1 MLLSVQVLF
10 VTRQTDRQ
18 PCIAAHPMDF
28 FWKTWGRISLLVW
41 CQGQTQDTAQPEIN
55 HDPAPTSTPTN
66 RPLPRDSV
74 CLVLSSTIPSFQ
86 SVPLGFFLQDATKS
100 ATSLNHH
107 NRLNSP
113 DYTTYLR
120 VYKNCMYID
129 VLPCLR
135 SHVQDKECLASLS
148 KTSVV
153 EIEHGLARPHWT
165 DHVFHSWDFFPRHFS
180 FHSSPS
186 PPLWYCPQHVL
197 G

>member
-1 MLLSVQVLF
+1 MHRCSSHGLLLE
-10 VTRQTDRQ
+10 DMGKN
-18 PCIAAHPMDF
+18 IAAGVVPRAD
-28 FWKTWGRISLLVW
+28 S
-41 CQGQTQDTAQPEIN
+41 DTTQPEIN

-120 VYKNCMYID
+120 VYKNFMYID

-165 DHVFHSWDFFPRHFS
+165 DHVFHSWDFFPRYFS

-186 PPLWYCPQHVL
+186 PPLWYCLQHVL